1 MTGRLL
7 EHAAA
12 GPPVFTPAA
21 WAALAAVLAG
31 TLAAAAG
38 LAGGVRTLATKLGVV
53 DAPDGRRKRHRK
65 TTPLW
70 GGLAVTAAF
79 VLGACAADALGLLPV
94 PAAAARLVTGGP
106 LTGLLVSAVGFCL
119 VGAWDDAAPMKA
131 REKLIGMFAAAAPF
145 ALLGPPVPRLDLPG
159 VHLELGAWGP
169 VFAAIWLVGWAN
181 VINLSDGLDG
191 LASGVGFIA
200 AAALAGH
207 AVIAGLPAAAVLA
220 AVFAASLAGFLPHN
234 LPMRRAKLF
243 LGDAGSLTVGAVLG
257 MLSLWASTKT
267 VSGVTAAGV
276 LAAGAVSGFDVL
288 AAIARRKLTGVSV
301 CAADRHHLHHRL
313 QDRGFSV
320 RKTLAVIL
328 SLTALTAA
336 VGLAGALL
344 KTPWLAPGL
353 CAGLFAA
360 LAAARVFGH
369 HEAALLKTWMG
380 ATAGAAWERRPAGLK
395 TGLRVV
401 RPPRRRRTL
410 KRPAAVPAAPAAAPD
425 TIPLPAAAAEPR
437 RRAA

>member
-1 MTGRLL
+1 MTHPAHWDPATALRFAAILTGAALL
-7 EHAAA
+7 S
-12 GPPVFTPAA
+12 
-21 WAALAAVLAG
+21 AALAGA
-31 TLAAAAG
+31 
-38 LAGGVRTLATKLGVV
+38 VRTVAGRLGVV

-70 GGLAVTAAF
+70 GGLAVVGAF
-79 VLGACAADALGLLPV
+79 VAGAACLSAWGLLPEGGK
-94 PAAAARLVTGGP
+94 ARVAPGGP
-106 LTGLLVSAVGFCL
+106 LAGLVLSAGLFCL
-119 VGAWDDAAPMKA
+119 VGAWDDAAPMRA
-131 REKLIGMFAAAAPF
+131 RGKLAGMFLAAIPF
-145 ALLGPPVPRLDLPG
+145 AVLGPPVPRLDLPG
-159 VHLELGAWGP
+159 VHLELGLLGP
-169 VFAAIWLVGWAN
+169 LFAAVWLVGWAN
-181 VINLSDGLDG
+181 VLNLSDGLDG
-191 LASGVGFIA
+191 LAAGVGLIA

-207 AVIAGLPAAAVLA
+207 ALIAGLPAAAALA
-220 AVFAASLAGFLPHN
+220 AVFAAALAGFLPHN

-243 LGDAGSLTVGAVLG
+243 LGDAGSLSVGAILG

-288 AAIARRKLTGVSV
+288 TAIARRKLTGKSV

-328 SLTALTAA
+328 CLTALTAA
-336 VGLAGALL
+336 AGLAGALL
-344 KTPWLAPGL
+344 KMPWLAPGL
-353 CAGLFAA
+353 CAALFAG

-380 ATAGAAWERRPAGLK
+380 ARVGAAWEKRPAR
-395 TGLRVV
+395 LRVV
-401 RPPRRRRTL
+401 RPPRDRKRRAKRRSPARPR
-410 KRPAAVPAAPAAAPD
+410 RPATLPLPTAAPPTDAAAP
-425 TIPLPAAAAEPR
+425 PR

>member
-1 MTGRLL
+1 MNV
-7 EHAAA
+7 
-12 GPPVFTPAA
+12 PDSV
-21 WAALAAVLAG
+21 AAVSPLPLAG
-31 TLAAAAG
+31 VLFVTLAAAAG
-38 LAGGVRTLATKLGVV
+38 FSGAIRTAATKLGVV
-53 DAPDGRRKRHRK
+53 DAPDGGRKRHRK

-70 GGLAVTAAF
+70 GGVAVTAAF
-79 VLGACAADALGLLPV
+79 AAGAVLAGRLGLLPAGRR
-94 PAAAARLVTGGP
+94 AADLVAGGP
-106 LTGLLVSAVGFCL
+106 LAGLLCSAVGFCL
-119 VGAWDDAAPMKA
+119 VGAWDDAAPMRA
-131 REKLIGMFAAAAPF
+131 RRKLLGMFAASLPF
-145 ALLGPPVPRLDLPG
+145 ALLGPAVPRLDLPG

-169 VFAAIWLVGWAN
+169 AFAAVWLVGWAN

-191 LASGVGFIA
+191 LAGGVGFIA

-220 AVFAASLAGFLPHN
+220 GVFAASLAGFLPHN

-276 LAAGAVSGFDVL
+276 LAAGAVSGFDVF

-336 VGLAGALL
+336 AGLAGAVLDL
-344 KTPWLAPGL
+344 PWLAPGL
-353 CAGLFAA
+353 CAALFAA
-360 LAAARVFGH
+360 LAGLRVFGH
-369 HEAALLKTWMG
+369 HEAELLRTWLG
-380 ATAGAAWERRPAGLK
+380 ATAGAAWQNRPARLRPNLK
-395 TGLRVV
+395 LV
-401 RPPRRRRTL
+401 RPPR
-410 KRPAAVPAAPAAAPD
+410 PAAAPARED
-425 TIPLPAAAAEPR
+425 SALAGGAPATVPLPAPSTTPAPR

>member
-1 MTGRLL
+1 MSHRSFPHAQ
-7 EHAAA
+7 EAIAAA
-12 GPPVFTPAA
+12 VPLLPL
-21 WAALAAVLAG
+21 ALVLAG
-31 TLAAAAG
+31 TLAASAA
-38 LAGGVRTLATKLGVV
+38 LSGGVRSLATRLGVV

-70 GGLAVTAAF
+70 GGLAVTASF

-94 PAAAARLVTGGP
+94 NAAAARLVTGGP
-106 LTGLLVSAVGFCL
+106 LTGLLCSAGLFCM

-159 VHLELGAWGP
+159 VHLELGVWGP

-191 LASGVGFIA
+191 LAAGVGLIA

-207 AVIAGLPAAAVLA
+207 AVIAGLPAAAALA

-288 AAIARRKLTGVSV
+288 AAIVRRKLTGVSV
-301 CAADRHHLHHRL
+301 CAADRRHLHHRL

-328 SLTALTAA
+328 CLTAA
-336 VGLAGALL
+336 TAAAGLAGAVL
-344 KTPWLAPGL
+344 KRPWLAPGL
-353 CAGLFAA
+353 CGVLFVA

-380 ATAGAAWERRPAGLK
+380 ATAGAAWEKRPVR
-395 TGLRVV
+395 LRVV
-401 RPPRRRRTL
+401 RPPRARRRVP
-410 KRPAAVPAAPAAAPD
+410 KRDRPH
-425 TIPLPAAAAEPR
+425 TIPLPAADPAADPAEPR

>member
-1 MTGRLL
+1 MAARDAV
-7 EHAAA
+7 AAA
-12 GPPVFTPAA
+12 VPLLP
-21 WAALAAVLAG
+21 LAAVLAG
-31 TLAAAAG
+31 TLAASAA
-38 LAGGVRTLATKLGVV
+38 LSGGVRTLATKLGVV

-70 GGLAVTAAF
+70 GGLAVTASF

-106 LTGLLVSAVGFCL
+106 LTGLLCSAGLFCM

-131 REKLIGMFAAAAPF
+131 REKLIGMFVAAAPF
-145 ALLGPPVPRLDLPG
+145 ALLGPPVPRIDLPG
-159 VHLELGAWGP
+159 VHLELGVWGP
-169 VFAAIWLVGWAN
+169 VFAAVWLVGWAN
-181 VINLSDGLDG
+181 VVNLSDGLDG
-191 LASGVGFIA
+191 LAAGVGLIA

-207 AVIAGLPAAAVLA
+207 ALIAGLPAAAALA
-220 AVFAASLAGFLPHN
+220 AVFAAGLAGFLPHN

-276 LAAGAVSGFDVL
+276 LAAGAVSGFDVF

-344 KTPWLAPGL
+344 QMPWLAPGL
-353 CAGLFAA
+353 CAALFAA

-380 ATAGAAWERRPAGLK
+380 TTAGAAWEKRPVR
-395 TGLRVV
+395 LRVV
-401 RPPRRRRTL
+401 RPPGARRRRVL
-410 KRPAAVPAAPAAAPD
+410 KRDRPD
-425 TIPLPAAAAEPR
+425 TIPLPVADSAEPR

>member
-1 MTGRLL
+1 MEVSFR
-7 EHAAA
+7 AA
-12 GPPVFTPAA
+12 GGVEF
-21 WAALAAVLAG
+21 ALVLAG
-31 TLAAAAG
+31 TLTLSAV
-38 LAGGVRTLATKLGVV
+38 LSGGVRWLATRLGVV

-65 TTPLW
+65 VTPLW

-79 VLGACAADALGLLPV
+79 VAGAVALNALDMLPRSGA
-94 PAAAARLVTGGP
+94 AAAARVAPGGP
-106 LTGLLVSAVGFCL
+106 LAGLVLSAGLFCL

-131 REKLIGMFAAAAPF
+131 REKLLGMFAAALPF
-145 ALLGPPVPRLDLPG
+145 AVLGPPVARMDLPG
-159 VHLELGAWGP
+159 VHLEPGAWGP
-169 VFAAIWLVGWAN
+169 AFAAVWLVGWAN
-181 VINLSDGLDG
+181 VVNLSDGLDG
-191 LASGVGFIA
+191 LAAGVGLIA
-200 AAALAGH
+200 AVALAGH
-207 AVIAGLPAAAVLA
+207 ALIAGLPAAAALA
-220 AVFAASLAGFLPHN
+220 AVFAASVGGFLPHN

-243 LGDAGSLTVGAVLG
+243 LGDAGSLTVGAILG

-288 AAIARRKLTGVSV
+288 AAVARRRLTGRSV

-336 VGLAGALL
+336 AGLAGALWRMH
-344 KTPWLAPGL
+344 WLAPAVCG
-353 CAGLFAA
+353 ALFAG

-369 HEAALLKTWMG
+369 HEAALLKSWMG
-380 ATAGAAWERRPAGLK
+380 ATAGAAWQNRPAR
-395 TGLRVV
+395 LRVV
-401 RPPRRRRTL
+401 RPPGEPTRREKRRERRE
-410 KRPAAVPAAPAAAPD
+410 KPRRPA
-425 TIPLPAAAAEPR
+425 TLPLPTADPPPAR